1 MTAFK
6 WYGHTEARW
15 ARYLAGL
22 RTGSGMGEAVAADP
36 ALRTCGA
43 AKDSAAVAALAA
55 AACLARLPRS
65 TLRQLDTAALC
76 WVSVVEKA

>member
-6 WYGHTEARW
+6 WYDHTEARW
-15 ARYLAGL
+15 TRYLAGL
-22 RTGSGMGEAVAADP
+22 RTGSGMGEALAADP
-36 ALRTCGA
+36 AVRTCGV
-43 AKDSAAVAALAA
+43 AKDSAVAALAA
-55 AACLARLPRS
+55 AARLPRS